1 MLEPCWLDFE
11 ANLRPIWSQLGAK
24 LGEVVAN
31 LANLRPLRALW
42 EPTWDHLAPTWANLP
57 VWGCFWT
64 VFARVLGTML
74 GRFVA
79 CSWALRSVLRAPVA
93 TSSLRA
99 LAALA
104 ALAALFALLRVFL
117 WCVLSR
123 CLRCSG
129 PRERRSKSS
138 NHLKPPAQAAQRP
151 SKGVGDRMGLLSRSS
166 GGSSFFLTCLQ
177 LTPFTRFPFHD
188 SQVFLRPGSGGL
200 REAHETL
207 VSQRS
212 VCCRGCNPISV
223 YS

>member
-1 MLEPCWLDFE
+1 M
-11 ANLRPIWSQLGAK
+11 
-24 LGEVVAN
+24 
-31 LANLRPLRALW
+31 ANLRPLWALW
-42 EPTWDHLAPTWANLP
+42 EPTWDHLAPNWANLP
-57 VWGCFWT
+57 VWDRRRT

-79 CSWALRSVLRAPVA
+79 CSWALRSVWRAPVA
-93 TSSLRA
+93 TSSFGA

-138 NHLKPPAQAAQRP
+138 HHLKPPAQAAQRP

-166 GGSSFFLTCLQ
+166 GRSSFFLTCLQ

-188 SQVFLRPGSGGL
+188 SQVFFGQTPRAKS
-200 REAHETL
+200 RIL
-207 VSQRS
+207 VK
-212 VCCRGCNPISV
+212 ISV
-223 YS
+223 PRGSQKRLFLRRRSGRPCWSHVGSILKPT